1 MYNHQLDA
9 FLAAAEL
16 GSFGKA
22 AEKLYISTPAVIQQV
37 NLLEERLELRL
48 FVRSNRGV
56 RLTPAGQLLYHEGRT
71 IVKLSQE
78 AVREARTLAREQ
90 ELRVRIGTSL
100 LYKCRML
107 PDLWARAA
115 EKCPELKLELLPI
128 PEHRSRE
135 DAHQDLGSKYD
146 LQEGIFCTISQQG
159 RCNFLELKRTP
170 LCCAVSRDHRLAGYR
185 RLTLKDLN
193 GEILVMPIEQVSRE
207 LDAFRR
213 EVRENYPTVK
223 ILDSSYYGIDTFALC
238 EINPYILIT
247 QEIYR
252 DIHPDLVTIPL
263 ETDITL
269 PYGLMYS
276 LSPSEAAMTFLEA
289 VK

>member
-37 NLLEERLELRL
+37 NLLEERMGFPL
-48 FVRSNRGV
+48 FLRSNRGV
-56 RLTPAGQLLYHEGRT
+56 QLTGPGQVLYRQARA
-71 IVKLSQE
+71 IVQMSGD
-78 AVREARTLAREQ
+78 AVAEARALAQ
-90 ELRVRIGTSL
+90 AQSHTVRIGTSL
-100 LYKCRML
+100 LFKCRML
-107 PDLWARAA
+107 PDLWAVAA
-115 EKCPELKLELLPI
+115 EKCPGLKLELLPM
-128 PEHRSRE
+128 PEHGSRQSS
-135 DAHQDLGSKYD
+135 HQDLGSRYD
-146 LQEGIFCTISQQG
+146 IREGIFCTISQKDT
-159 RCNFLELKRTP
+159 CNFLELRRTP

-185 RLTLKDLN
+185 RLTMEDLN
-193 GEILVMPIEQVSRE
+193 GEILVMPIKDVSAE
-207 LDAFRR
+207 LDKFRQQIQQD
-213 EVRENYPTVK
+213 YPTVK

-252 DIHPDLVTIPL
+252 DIHPDLVTVPL

-276 LSPSEAAMTFLEA
+276 LSPSLATRKFIEA